1 MALKHLTELSRGE
14 MARVLR
20 LEGDED
26 VCRRLRSIGISE
38 DSRVRRAF
46 ESPFGD
52 PVAYEVQGILV
63 AIRKEDGSKI
73 LVEEE
78 PSWD

>member
-1 MALKHLTELSRGE
+1 MALKRLTELSCGE
-14 MARVLR
+14 MARVCR
-20 LEGDED
+20 LEGDAD

-38 DSRVRRAF
+38 DSKVRRAF

-63 AIRKEDGSKI
+63 AIRKEDGRKI

-78 PSWD
+78 KSWD

>member
-1 MALKHLTELSRGE
+1 MALKRLTELSCGE
-14 MARVLR
+14 MARVCR
-20 LEGDED
+20 LEGDAD

-38 DSRVRRAF
+38 DSKVRRAF

-63 AIRKEDGSKI
+63 ADVYKRQSVYCIPADGR
-73 LVEEE
+73 
-78 PSWD
+78 

>member
-1 MALKHLTELSRGE
+1 
-14 MARVLR
+14 MARVCR
-20 LEGDED
+20 LEGDA
-26 VCRRLRSIGISE
+26 VCAGRLRSTGISE
-38 DSRVRRAF
+38 TVRVRRAF

-63 AIRKEDGSKI
+63 AIRKEDGRKI

-78 PSWD
+78 KSWD